1 MQTFVIGIGNTLLSD
16 HGAGIYALNFLKN
29 FHADIPD
36 TRYVNGEFLE
46 LDLATEIDPTNNLIV
61 IDATD
66 LKSQPGSVRTFVGE
80 EMDRLLNGQSIN
92 RSQGK
97 GLVELIKE
105 IHLLDR
111 LPQRRALIGIQPLCL
126 DKGDCLSATVE
137 DAIPDVCCQVLSLI
151 EEWH

>member
-66 LKSQPGSVRTFVGE
+66 LKS
-80 EMDRLLNGQSIN
+80 
-92 RSQGK
+92 
-97 GLVELIKE
+97 
-105 IHLLDR
+105 
-111 LPQRRALIGIQPLCL
+111 
-126 DKGDCLSATVE
+126 
-137 DAIPDVCCQVLSLI
+137 
-151 EEWH
+151 